1 MLKKALCL
9 LLVLFLMPSL
19 FAGCGG
25 TNGSSGVSSSAGSTA
40 AAPSDGV
47 APAEKVPIT
56 ITVPSYPKGTKP
68 GSFMENW
75 LNDKFNVKLN
85 VVALPSNSDDRKT
98 QINLIMSDQKLMP
111 DIIYFTSDNAKE
123 YEQWKASG
131 LLVDMY
137 PLLAQYGQ
145 NIVAYYK
152 KIDNDASAL
161 FSTYE
166 GGKMYRLITDVSE
179 PGSTTT
185 IIRKDWMDKLG
196 IAGIKTLD
204 EYVDY
209 LRKCVNNDP
218 DGNKIKDTVGLSG
231 GKEDMM
237 ALYPFYSAYGV
248 YPEDWFVQSDG
259 SLKYGAVLPETKSAL
274 AAIRAAYKEGLIDPN
289 LISGAKDFGGELYP
303 DGKCASFYTWQFF
316 LTPSFSPLTD
326 FKTKNPG
333 GEYVRLRPVSGP
345 GGFSSDRPS
354 DPFGSGYV
362 AITSKCK
369 DPAAAMR
376 LLDGIVEPETS
387 IFIKNGEEGVDYKMV
402 DGDIQ
407 LLTSQEERD
416 AKGIRIFTLLLERKD
431 EYNIEIG
438 KLGNAN
444 FADQQQT
451 AMPLREKIAFLRDK
465 ARPVSNEKMANLT
478 ALYKTTFWSI
488 IAGEMPLDAFD
499 SFVTE
504 WYAQGGKEVTQEANE
519 YWAKQKLEF
528 DSFQKAFDKD
538 LAR

>member
-1 MLKKALCL
+1 MFKKVLCL
-9 LLVLFLMPSL
+9 LLVLFIVPSL
-19 FAGCGG
+19 IAGCG
-25 TNGSSGVSSSAGSTA
+25 SASDTPEATTA
-40 AAPSDGV
+40 ASVSTDATV
-47 APAEKVPIT
+47 PASTEKAPIT
-56 ITVPSYPKGTKP
+56 ITVPSFPKGAKP
-68 GSFMENW
+68 GSFMEKW
-75 LNDKFNVKLN
+75 LDDKFNVNLN
-85 VVALPSNSDDRKT
+85 VVALPSNGDDRKT

-111 DIIYFTSDNAKE
+111 DIIYFTDDNAKE
-123 YEQWKASG
+123 FEQWKASG

-137 PLLAQYGQ
+137 PLIAQYGQ
-145 NIVAYYK
+145 NIVQYYK

-161 FSTYE
+161 FSTFE
-166 GGKMYRLITDVSE
+166 DGKMYRLITDVSE

-185 IIRKDWMDKLG
+185 IVRKDWMDKFG
-196 IAGIKTLD
+196 MTEIKTLD
-204 EYVDY
+204 QYVDY
-209 LRKCVNNDP
+209 LRKSVNNDP
-218 DGNKIKDTVGLSG
+218 DGNGVKDTVGVSG
-231 GKEDMM
+231 FKEDMM
-237 ALYPFYSAYGV
+237 AFYPFYSAFGV
-248 YPEDWFVQSDG
+248 YPEEWFRQSDG
-259 SLKYGAVLPETKSAL
+259 SLKYGAVLPETKLAL
-274 AAIRAAYKEGLIDPN
+274 AAIRDAYKEGLIDPN

-303 DGKCASFYTWQFF
+303 DGKVASFYTWQFF

-333 GEYVRLRPVSGP
+333 GDYVRIRPVSGP
-345 GGFSSDRPS
+345 DGFSSDRPS

-407 LLTSQEERD
+407 LLTSQDERD

-451 AMPLREKIAFLRDK
+451 CMPLREKIAFLRNK
-465 ARPVSNEKMANLT
+465 ARPVSNEKQADLN

-488 IAGEMPLDAFD
+488 ITGEMPLDAFD
-499 SFVTE
+499 NFVTE
-504 WYAQGGKEVTQEANE
+504 WYAHGGKEVTQETNE

-528 DSFQKAFDKD
+528 DNFQKAFAKD
-538 LAR
+538 MAK